1 MLQTSVN
8 HYKSCCCLFQCNN
21 TMSWSTRDFIPP
33 WKHGSSQHD
42 VQHDCWVWR
51 VNSSHP
57 ISALPVVWWE
67 GRERWHSPCSLEAL
81 CSAHLLSQPGG
92 WQKEEQ
98 WWPGLWKAAV
108 ISRHDGG
115 YLLLI
120 QTYTSKRAWQPT
132 PVFLP
137 GESHRLRSWVG
148 YSPCGHKERTRLKR
162 LSMHTHF
169 QDVVVLKLTE
179 EYKKINKSG
188 GSIRM

>member
-21 TMSWSTRDFIPP
+21 TMSWSTGDFIPP

-57 ISALPVVWWE
+57 ISALPLVWWE

-108 ISRHDGG
+108 ISRHNGG

-148 YSPCGHKERTRLKR
+148 YSPCGHKEWTRLKR